1 MKRTRW
7 KQSFE
12 IFLPGCLLLGWVVPV
27 LAIDLQPGDGTP
39 PKPATRILHLSQQ
52 FSERDGFYKNGI
64 KQADSGYRV
73 VNSLLRVGYAFEL
86 AKQPAFVY
94 GQLPVGYVHPSGTLA
109 GIKGDSGVGDLAL
122 ALAYWPYANRETE
135 TYLGLAAYLIAP
147 TGSYRPERAF
157 NMGENR
163 WSSALQVGLQKS
175 FSRQVL
181 AMVALD
187 SVWFGDNE
195 AHGAAHARLE
205 KKALTTGQVALRY
218 SFLSK
223 DSAPKY
229 HLGVSYFDSFGGAT
243 QVNAIERAD
252 RTDLQRY
259 LISGTADTAFGR
271 FVLQYGGDLATENGF
286 KETERWTVRYLRMF

>member
-109 GIKGDSGVGDLAL
+109 GIKGDSGGATLRWL
-122 ALAYWPYANRETE
+122 WLI
-135 TYLGLAAYLIAP
+135 GLMLIARQKP
-147 TGSYRPERAF
+147 IWAWRP
-157 NMGENR
+157 
-163 WSSALQVGLQKS
+163 L
-175 FSRQVL
+175 
-181 AMVALD
+181 
-187 SVWFGDNE
+187 
-195 AHGAAHARLE
+195 
-205 KKALTTGQVALRY
+205 
-218 SFLSK
+218 
-223 DSAPKY
+223 
-229 HLGVSYFDSFGGAT
+229 FD
-243 QVNAIERAD
+243 RAD
-252 RTDLQRY
+252 RQLS
-259 LISGTADTAFGR
+259 SGTG
-271 FVLQYGGDLATENGF
+271 LQYGRKPLVFGAASGVAEIVFASGVGDGCA
-286 KETERWTVRYLRMF
+286 